1 MTALFFICQRP
12 LSSRIADPQFVRLR
26 MLFLLALRFYT
37 HDGNAL
43 PRQKGAQRPESRAI
57 GR

>member
-1 MTALFFICQRP
+1 MTALFFICQRL

-43 PRQKGAQRPESRAI
+43 PRQKAAQRPES
-57 GR
+57 